1 MKTLTQTLF
10 SCVILL
16 FLLFATDVFSQ
27 QSVYGEQTRGTAGN
41 NAELN
46 CDGISFSST
55 ATIVKV
61 TGSNDGFWIADSYGV
76 LIQNFDSMEQA
87 IGYQLKRGTYYVYPN
102 LKSNQNKASVKVTFN

>member
-1 MKTLTQTLF
+1 MKTLAKSLVA
-10 SCVILL
+10 CVILL
-16 FLLFATDVFSQ
+16 FLFLLTDAYSQ
-27 QSVYGEQTRGTAGN
+27 QSVYGEQTKGTSGK

-46 CDGISFSST
+46 CDGISLSST

-76 LIQNFDSMEQA
+76 LVQNFSSMEEA
-87 IGYQLKRGTYYVYPN
+87 IGYQLKKGTYFVYPN